1 MTESTPPRLSVE
13 DYVFSSLACYAVYQW
28 AGYRLAEHHRLIC
41 DYLERVDRGAIK
53 RLMIYM
59 PPRHGKSMLAS
70 EFFPAWYLGRNP
82 DKQVI
87 HCTYAQELAS
97 GFGRKVRNQMTDAR
111 FQAIFL
117 GVTTAADSSAA
128 HRFHTPQGGV
138 YYAVGAGGPITGRG
152 ADLLLI
158 DDPIKGR
165 EDADSA
171 TQRQKLKD
179 WYQSVAYTRLMPG
192 AAVVIIQT
200 RWHEDDLAGWLLAE
214 HGHEDWTVLSLP
226 AIDDAGDALW
236 PEAYPV
242 DRLETIRAAIGSRDW
257 NALYQQRPSPDE
269 GGVLKLHWFQR
280 CQSFYELSM
289 YKRIIMSWDTAQKPG
304 QLNDY
309 SVCTVWG
316 ETSEGAHL
324 LHVERAR
331 LDYPSLRNRSI
342 ALAERFKPH
351 ALLIEDKASGVS
363 LAQELRQATRLSVIA
378 IQPQGDKVM
387 RAARVAPTIESGRVF
402 LPHNAA
408 WLADFEHEIATFP
421 NSTHDD
427 QVDSMSQ
434 YLNWA
439 RLNNSSTSITSPTN
453 RAVGAW

>member
-1 MTESTPPRLSVE
+1 MGS
-13 DYVFSSLACYAVYQW
+13 YAIYQW
-28 AGYRLAEHHRLIC
+28 PGYRLAAHHRLIC
-41 DYLERVDRGAIK
+41 SHLERVERGEIQ
-53 RLMIYM
+53 RLMIFM

-82 DKQVI
+82 GKQLI

-111 FQAIFL
+111 FQAIFS
-117 GVTTAADSSAA
+117 GVKTAADSSAA

-138 YYAVGAGGPITGRG
+138 YYAVGVGGPITGRG

-165 EDADSA
+165 EDAGSA

-200 RWHEDDLAGWLLAE
+200 RWHEDDLAGWLLSEHAAE
-214 HGHEDWTVLSLP
+214 GWVVLSLP
-226 AIDDAGDALW
+226 AIDTHGQALW
-236 PEAYPV
+236 PAAYPL
-242 DRLETIRAAIGSRDW
+242 DRLETIHQAVGSRDW
-257 NALYQQRPSPDE
+257 NALYQQRPVPEAGGLFKLSWFNRQPPHPDTS
-269 GGVLKLHWFQR
+269 VYR
-280 CQSFYELSM
+280 
-289 YKRIIMSWDTAQKPG
+289 RIVASWDTAQKPG

-316 ETSEGAHL
+316 ETSTGAQL

-331 LDYPSLRNRSI
+331 LDYPALRDRSTAI
-342 ALAERFKPH
+342 AERFKPH

-363 LAQELRQATRLSVIA
+363 LAQELRQATQLAVIPV
-378 IQPQGDKVM
+378 QPEGDKIM
-387 RAARVAPTIESGRVF
+387 RAARVTPIVESGKVS
-402 LPHNAA
+402 LPPYAH
-408 WLADFEHEIATFP
+408 WLADFEHEIVGFP
-421 NSTHDD
+421 HTTHDD
-427 QVDSMSQ
+427 QVDSMTQ

-439 RLNNSSTSITSPTN
+439 RLNQAPASVHTPSN
-453 RAVGAW
+453 RAVSAW